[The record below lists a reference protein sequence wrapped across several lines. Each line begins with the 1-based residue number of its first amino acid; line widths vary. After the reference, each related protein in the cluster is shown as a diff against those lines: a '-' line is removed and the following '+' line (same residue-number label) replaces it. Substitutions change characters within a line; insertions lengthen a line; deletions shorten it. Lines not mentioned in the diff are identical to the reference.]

1 MDKIGAFIDALEK
14 FVGKEFVNV
23 VQYVVI
29 VVKVAGEKLIGLI
42 GLIGLKGENDVSVVA
57 VCVENVTVVGL
68 KDVGVK
74 ELEKSIVF
82 LETVEVSGEVVKK
95 LEIPKPACTDKI
107 IHDTNNKQII
117 DFESIL

>member
-57 VCVENVTVVGL
+57 VCVENVTVVG
-68 KDVGVK
+68 VK

-82 LETVEVSGEVVKK
+82 LETVEVSGVIVKELKVEV
-95 LEIPKPACTDKI
+95 LGETD
-107 IHDTNNKQII
+107 
-117 DFESIL
+117 